1 MKAKRTVVHT
11 FISRE
16 TKIKGELAFNGN
28 IRLDNELEG
37 NIVSNSGLL
46 IIGDQALIK
55 GDIQAEAVVIMGT
68 VDGSIEAFDCVEVA
82 ASGKITGNIFAPNVN
97 FEPGSVFVG
106 RCTIGAK
113 PKGQIEPPLETET
126 APAVSEPLGNELA
139 GEPGRDD
146 VVAETEPDNA
156 ETTDSRKPLW
166 NETT

>member
-1 MKAKRTVVHT
+1 MKAKKTVVHT
-11 FISRE
+11 FISRD

-37 NIVSNSGLL
+37 NIVSSSGLL

-113 PKGQIEPPLETET
+113 PKGQIEPPPET
-126 APAVSEPLGNELA
+126 VSEPVADESANDA
-139 GEPGRDD
+139 A
-146 VVAETEPDNA
+146 VAETEPKDA
-156 ETTDSRKPLW
+156 EASTTREPLW
-166 NETT
+166 DEAT